1 MIKVDGENI
10 EIQGTAEE
18 ILRDLMKIIIALR
31 RGMAETFGKAMTD
44 DLILKVVNEGLEI
57 EERKGYVAD

>member
-18 ILRDLMKIIIALR
+18 ILRNLMRITIALR
-31 RGMAETFGKAMTD
+31 REMAETFGKAMTD

-57 EERKGYVAD
+57 EERKEYVAD